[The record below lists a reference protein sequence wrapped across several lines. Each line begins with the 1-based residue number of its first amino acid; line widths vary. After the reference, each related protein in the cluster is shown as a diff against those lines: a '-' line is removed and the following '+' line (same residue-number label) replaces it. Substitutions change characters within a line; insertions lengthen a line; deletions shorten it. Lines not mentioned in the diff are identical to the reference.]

1 MNPNFFDKTEL
12 EDLDKQIQQHMDRPT
27 LVKRLKKDRKKVIEG
42 QLDWA
47 AELSKYW
54 YVYVFLSVS
63 ALFTGTLGAYMGLAP
78 YSTETGLYFQTD
90 IPHLFLALVYII
102 AFITV
107 TEVAF
112 ALSKRL
118 FFTREETN
126 NAQKFSML
134 VMLFVSG
141 ISIFGTG
148 LAGGMVIASNIDFMS
163 EFGVVPA
170 AAQKWVVAAIPS
182 LITIYTLLVTIYHL
196 SSDSAAS
203 ERITREQ
210 IREQELDNLTRKR
223 AIETIAEEQLSK
235 TELLRYMVLVEEGK
249 ISAADA
255 RAAMRA
261 GRTLGQEETRQG
273 RDIDGF
279 GGVGRTRPMPQM
291 AAETPA
297 IHPNGSHPQ
306 PETDF
311 TPPSRSNQG

>member
-1 MNPNFFDKTEL
+1 MNNNFFDKSGL
-12 EDLDKQIQQHMDRPT
+12 EALDQQIEEHMSRPT
-27 LVKRLKKDRKKVIEG
+27 LVGRLKKGQKRKIEG

-54 YVYVFLSVS
+54 YVYIFLVVS
-63 ALFTGTLGAYMGLAP
+63 AVFTGTLGGYMGLAP
-78 YSTETGLYFQTD
+78 YPTETGLYFQTD
-90 IPHLFLALVYII
+90 APHIFLAMVYVV

-118 FFTREETN
+118 FFTREENN

-134 VMLFVSG
+134 VMMFVSG

-163 EFGVVPA
+163 EFTAVPA
-170 AAQKWVVAAIPS
+170 AAQKWVVAAIPA
-182 LITIYTLLVTIYHL
+182 LITTYTILVTIYHL

-210 IREQELDNLTRKR
+210 IREQELDNQTRQR
-223 AIETIAEEQLSK
+223 AIETIAAEQLSK
-235 TELLRYMVLVEEGK
+235 AELLRYMVLVEEGK

-255 RAAMRA
+255 KAAMRA
-261 GRTLGQEETRQG
+261 GRTLGQEEIRRG
-273 RDIDGF
+273 KDIDGY
-279 GGVGRTRPMPQM
+279 GGIGVTRPLPVTQM
-291 AAETPA
+291 AAETRS
-297 IHPNGSHPQ
+297 PNGSDP
-306 PETDF
+306 
-311 TPPSRSNQG
+311 TPPSHRNQG